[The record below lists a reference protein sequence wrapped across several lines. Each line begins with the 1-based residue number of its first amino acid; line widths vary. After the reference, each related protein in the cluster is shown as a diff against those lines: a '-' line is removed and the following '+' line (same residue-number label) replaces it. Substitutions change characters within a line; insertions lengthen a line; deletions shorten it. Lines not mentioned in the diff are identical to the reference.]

1 MSAGRYDIT
10 LEAGATFDLPLRWTD
25 SGGTPV
31 NLSNYSAHMQVREAP
46 GSPVVLNFT
55 SDLSSSGF
63 IFLAGPPER
72 REDGANGN
80 VRIFMTAANTSSL
93 SSFAGR
99 YDLLL
104 TDIGESTI
112 RLLEGQFRIEPSI
125 TR

>member
-10 LEAGATFDLPLRWTD
+10 LEAGATFDLPIRWTD

-31 NLSNYSAHMQVREAP
+31 NLSGYTAQMQVREAP
-46 GSPVVLNFT
+46 GSPIVLNFT

-80 VRIFMTAANTSSL
+80 VRIFMTSANTSGL
-93 SSFAGR
+93 NRFAGR
-99 YDLLL
+99 YDLEFHNADGY
-104 TDIGESTI
+104 TT
-112 RLLEGQFRIEPSI
+112 RLLEGQFRIEPEI